1 MANHI
6 FSSPLP
12 PGAIDKKI
20 KELIRD
26 TQWVARKQRVWLNH
40 QHPANTDREI
50 AAIDWQLEAIDF
62 NEQIIVDQLTAMLST
77 NKDT

>member
-26 TQWVARKQRVWLNH
+26 TKWVARKQRVWLNH
-40 QHPANTDREI
+40 QHPPAT
-50 AAIDWQLEAIDF
+50 DWQREAIDF
-62 NEQIIVDQLTAMLST
+62 NEQVIVDQLTAMLST
-77 NKDT
+77 NKDTQ